1 MKVEEE
7 KHTGGTETMNY
18 GMLLLLIA
26 SKVLEKEL
34 KLTDDVVPLV
44 LMINDLRS

>member
-1 MKVEEE
+1 
-7 KHTGGTETMNY
+7 MNY